1 MRDPGH
7 EVSLVVPCF
16 MQKTLLYDAFFVKLV
31 SQFSS
36 AVLRQVEGD
45 VAQCNTLSN
54 EHVLERIFVFCGLIS
69 SIPPSVWDYPPNA
82 ASKME
87 SG

>member
-1 MRDPGH
+1 MRDLGTRLACWFR
-7 EVSLVVPCF
+7 VLCI
-16 MQKTLLYDAFFVKLV
+16 KTLLYDAFFVKLV

-69 SIPPSVWDYPPNA
+69 SIPPSVWAYPPNA